1 MEGGDNEVSS
11 SIVNLIDD
19 FGSLCSS
26 WRIVY
31 VKSLAIWF
39 GCWGWLFQS
48 WEGDFRVVC
57 AQDSIV
63 AIGKTFC
70 NWGSIPP
77 REICCIV
84 IARQT
89 QVSYHQNC

>member
-1 MEGGDNEVSS
+1 MEGGDNEISS
-11 SIVNLIDD
+11 SIVNLIYD
-19 FGSLCSS
+19 FGSFCSS

-31 VKSLAIWF
+31 VVL
-39 GCWGWLFQS
+39 LFES

-57 AQDSIV
+57 AQDSLV

-70 NWGSIPP
+70 DWGSISP
-77 REICCIV
+77 REIRFIV